1 MKAKKIIIPVSII
14 AGIAAIGTAVA
25 ILSNSAAKVSYAD
38 AMRIQAKELEN
49 KISVS
54 GTVKSSDK
62 TNVYSKLSYAVE
74 KINVKVG
81 DTVKKGDVLCTIST
95 EELQQQILQQQA
107 SVESSGIS
115 SDYNLSEAERRYSEA
130 AADYSAGR
138 NTVVVNAQKAVEQ
151 AEKSLADA
159 KRQESIGSET
169 TLPSNLQNADT
180 QIKNAAQQVESAK
193 NQLES
198 AKKQLENVKNNYETA
213 LKAYNDAEDDLKPE
227 NYPGDIKI
235 IYDNID
241 KYKKYIYN
249 AKYDISITELT
260 DAKNEYERAEKEY
273 YDSLKYNAEAAENG
287 YEPHSQKE
295 NTAFSEKYQR
305 AKQKYEEAVEKFKLK
320 NLEEQLTAYEN
331 QLENAVDNLKKVRD
345 NAKSA
350 LDNAKASVD
359 SAEASV
365 TSAQTALNSAQLS
378 YDKAVSDYESTG
390 KVNENSAEGY
400 SIAVKNAQDAL
411 DTAKKDYDLAVR
423 QAEAELASLKK
434 AAEQQRTVSGLN
446 DPQVII
452 LQNLRDKLEYAEV
465 LAPCDGVIT
474 AVNAE
479 EGAPAAGVLFTIEN
493 LDSLVVSAS
502 VGEYDIPYISEGME
516 AVIRC
521 DALNGEEF
529 GGKISEIAPV
539 PEGLSSNSGT
549 SYKIEATID
558 SGDSGD
564 NVKLLAGMSA
574 KLNIIS
580 ERKAGA
586 LTVTYDALSTDENG
600 NDVVYIAEK
609 DDTGVYHAKMIKVTV
624 GLETD
629 YEVEVISDE
638 LKDGM
643 YVLTNTTFVLDG
655 AVVNINENENSS
667 EAEGE
672 K

>member
-14 AGIAAIGTAVA
+14 AGIAVIGTAVA

-62 TNVYSKLSYAVE
+62 TNVYSKLNYAVE

-138 NTVVVNAQKAVEQ
+138 STVIVNAQKAVEQ
-151 AEKSLADA
+151 AEKALADA

-180 QIKNAAQQVESAK
+180 QIKNAAQQIESAK
-193 NQLES
+193 NQLAS
-198 AKKQLENVKNNYETA
+198 AKRSYETA

-227 NYPGDIKI
+227 NYPGDLKDT
-235 IYDNID
+235 YDNVE
-241 KYKKYIYN
+241 KYKRYQEIVKKKLKNTELDRAKIDYDRAEEEYNDVINYN
-249 AKYDISITELT
+249 AM
-260 DAKNEYERAEKEY
+260 AEYMGSSPY
-273 YDSLKYNAEAAENG
+273 
-287 YEPHSQKE
+287 SQKKTE
-295 NTAFSEKYQR
+295 EVTKKYQE
-305 AKQKYEEAVEKFKLK
+305 AKQKYDETVEKFKIENIEK
-320 NLEEQLTAYEN
+320 QLRAYEN
-331 QLENAVDNLKKVRD
+331 QLENAVINLEKVRD
-345 NAKSA
+345 SAKSA
-350 LDNAKASVD
+350 LD
-359 SAEASV
+359 SAESAV
-365 TSAQTALNSAQLS
+365 KSAQTALDSAQLG
-378 YDKAVSDYESTG
+378 YDKAVADYESTG
-390 KVNENSAEGY
+390 KANANSAESY

-434 AAEQQRTVSGLN
+434 TAEQQRTVSGLN

-452 LQNLRDKLEYAEV
+452 LQNLKDKLEYAEV

-479 EGAPAAGVLFTIEN
+479 EGAVAAGVLFTIEN
-493 LDSLVVSAS
+493 LNSLVVSAS

-539 PEGLSSNSGT
+539 PEASSSYSSSNSGT

-558 SGDSGD
+558 SD
-564 NVKLLAGMSA
+564 NDKLLAGMSA

-580 ERKAGA
+580 ERKSGA
-586 LTVTYDALSTDENG
+586 LTVTYDALATDENG

-629 YEVEVISDE
+629 YEVEVISSE

>member
-14 AGIAAIGTAVA
+14 AGIAAIGAVVA
-25 ILSNSAAKVSYAD
+25 ILSSSAAKVSYTD

-62 TNVYSKLSYAVE
+62 TNVYSKLNYAVE

-138 NTVVVNAQKAVEQ
+138 NTVIVNAKKAVEQ
-151 AEKSLADA
+151 AEKALADA

-198 AKKQLENVKNNYETA
+198 AKRSYETA

-227 NYPGDIKI
+227 NYPGDLKDT
-235 IYDNID
+235 YDNVE
-241 KYKKYIYN
+241 KYKRYQEIVKKKLKN
-249 AKYDISITELT
+249 TELDRAKYDYEK
-260 DAKNEYERAEKEY
+260 AEEEYN
-273 YDSLKYNAEAAENG
+273 DVINYNAMAEYMG
-287 YEPHSQKE
+287 SAPYSQKKTE
-295 NTAFSEKYQR
+295 EVTKKYQE
-305 AKQKYEEAVEKFKLK
+305 AKQKYDETVEKFKLENIEK
-320 NLEEQLTAYEN
+320 QLRAYEN
-331 QLENAVDNLKKVRD
+331 QLENAVINIEKVRD
-345 NAKSA
+345 SAKSA
-350 LDNAKASVD
+350 LD
-359 SAEASV
+359 SAEAAV
-365 TSAQTALNSAQLS
+365 KSAQTALDSAQLS
-378 YDKAVSDYESTG
+378 YDKAVADYESTG
-390 KVNENSAEGY
+390 KANANSAESY

-434 AAEQQRTVSGLN
+434 TAEQQRTVSGLN

-479 EGAPAAGVLFTIEN
+479 EGAAAAGVLFTIEN

-558 SGDSGD
+558 SGDSGE

-586 LTVTYDALSTDENG
+586 LTVTYDALATDENG

>member
-25 ILSNSAAKVSYAD
+25 LLSNSAANVAYAD
-38 AMRIQAKELEN
+38 AIRIQAKELEN

-62 TNVYSKLSYAVE
+62 TNVYSKLNYAVE

-138 NTVVVNAQKAVEQ
+138 NTMIVNAQKAVEQ
-151 AEKSLADA
+151 AERALADA
-159 KRQESIGSET
+159 KRQEAIGSET

-193 NQLES
+193 R
-198 AKKQLENVKNNYETA
+198 NYETA
-213 LKAYNDAEDDLKPE
+213 LKAYNDAEDGLKPE
-227 NYPGDIKI
+227 NYPGDLKDT
-235 IYDNID
+235 YDNVE
-241 KYKKYIYN
+241 KYKNYREIVKKKLKNTELDRAKSDYEKAEREYNDAMNYN
-249 AKYDISITELT
+249 AM
-260 DAKNEYERAEKEY
+260 AEYMGSAPY
-273 YDSLKYNAEAAENG
+273 
-287 YEPHSQKE
+287 SQKKTE
-295 NTAFSEKYQR
+295 EITKKYQE
-305 AKQKYEEAVEKFKLK
+305 AKQKYDETVEKFKIENIEK
-320 NLEEQLTAYEN
+320 QLRAYEN
-331 QLENAVDNLKKVRD
+331 QLENAVDNLEKVRD
-345 NAKSA
+345 SAKSA
-350 LDNAKASVD
+350 LD
-359 SAEASV
+359 SAE
-365 TSAQTALNSAQLS
+365 TALNSAQLA
-378 YDKAVSDYESTG
+378 YDKAVADYENTG
-390 KVNENSAEGY
+390 KVNENSAESY

-434 AAEQQRTVSGLN
+434 TAEQQRTVSGLN

-452 LQNLRDKLEYAEV
+452 LQNLKDKLEYAEV

-479 EGAPAAGVLFTIEN
+479 EGAAAAGVLFTIEN

-539 PEGLSSNSGT
+539 PEASSAYSSSNSGT

-558 SGDSGD
+558 SD
-564 NVKLLAGMSA
+564 NDKLLTGMSA

-609 DDTGVYHAKMIKVTV
+609 DENGVYHAKMIKVTV

-629 YEVEVISDE
+629 YEVEVISSE

-655 AVVNINENENSS
+655 AVVNINENS